1 MQFIQNFRLALFSFY
16 KAIRLIIAHQLGW
29 YILIPAILMLFVYQ
43 LGASIQQHQPEIAL
57 KTMNDISWYF
67 IQLLFEITIGFF
79 FMRSAKY
86 LVVILLSP
94 MIAQLSQKTAYILT
108 GEITVFTMRQLI
120 HDVER
125 GIRIVLRNL
134 MWEYLIFALIYL
146 FARIGWS
153 HVQESPLIYLIF
165 IVGFFYYGFSFLDYT
180 NERLKRNMEESI
192 RFARKNRGLAI
203 GIGMIYSLMIW
214 VPVDLK
220 ALFNWSAF
228 QTNPFEFIRLFVTN
242 LFFWFIAACAP
253 VVTVV
258 TATIAMYESEEL
270 SKKSKNTVDEQLNG
284 DKKESKNIIN

>member
-16 KAIRLIIAHQLGW
+16 KAIRLIITHQLGW

-43 LGASIQQHQPEIAL
+43 LGATIQQHQPETAL

-67 IQLLFEITIGFF
+67 IKLFFEITIGFF

-94 MIAQLSQKTAYILT
+94 MIAQLSQKTAFILT
-108 GEITVFTMRQLI
+108 GEVTVFTMRQLI

-134 MWEYLIFALIYL
+134 MWEYLIFALIYI

-153 HVQESPLIYLIF
+153 NVHESPLIYLIF

-180 NERLKRNMEESI
+180 NERLKRNMDESI
-192 RFARKNRGLAI
+192 LFARKNRGLAI

-220 ALFNWSAF
+220 ALFNWSTF

-270 SKKSKNTVDEQLNG
+270 SKKNNNPVDEQLNG
-284 DKKESKNIIN
+284 DKKNSGNMVN

>member
-1 MQFIQNFRLALFSFY
+1 MQFIQNFRLTLFSFY

-43 LGASIQQHQPEIAL
+43 LGATIQQHQPEIAL

-94 MIAQLSQKTAYILT
+94 MIAQLSQKTAFILT
-108 GEITVFTMRQLI
+108 GEVTVFTMRQLI

-134 MWEYLIFALIYL
+134 MWEYLIFALIYI

-153 HVQESPLIYLIF
+153 NVHESPLIYLIF

-192 RFARKNRGLAI
+192 LFARKNRGLAI

-220 ALFNWSAF
+220 SLFNWSTF

-270 SKKSKNTVDEQLNG
+270 SKKNNNPVDEQLNG
-284 DKKESKNIIN
+284 DKKNSGNMVN